1 MKILQAMQGKTE
13 SPLLAKL
20 FKSKRMRGVLAA
32 AIGSARSQ
40 EGSDGGNLAFELG
53 NIVSGQA
60 TAKHLAAAP
69 RAAPRAAPHHIQ
81 QMRQRHAAAIPRAA
95 LPKPPAPAPVKKYVR
110 DEGGS
115 FDYDAFAPGVL
126 PGTAAFKPKETAAQK
141 ATDAARAKEL
151 AGVEIATG
159 FSDKAVASDMREDKL
174 EAQVKALKKAGA
186 AQKALLTGEVTAER
200 AKEVA
205 RAKQAAD
212 KAAMLAKVKAK
223 AVEAK
228 AKARKVLEN
237 SPAAKAARAKARE
250 EKEEVAVK
258 AAQQAKIDK
267 LVSEEMAHLSSQS
280 DIINEPMHRR
290 ATAAFKNSPGN
301 EVSAAADDTSA
312 ATLKAAGKDTDLG
325 TARAGG
331 ETPVGDAAAKGGG
344 AAAAA
349 AEGGGAKTAKKEG
362 TLQGLRGAREDWHVL
377 AKKSKALARKAAVRK
392 GGASVAEET
401 REVAEQKGVAPA
413 RVQGGEGPKAW
424 VTTVRKGPLPYL
436 CGVPLVEDVAE
447 SKGIDCR
454 TVHHKAVLAGDN
466 KILTDIDDVGLGDD
480 ELPIAKQM
488 TPEYAGS
495 KGQAVRALGYTDAE
509 QYERHS
515 LLKTIADQ
523 QAEIDGFKRKVADET
538 GGLVSKSLKQA
549 RRRELHEIHKAIGA
563 QEAKISALR
572 SDENDLEGDPNLRS
586 LALEHA
592 LRDDVG
598 HIGDE
603 KVAIEDT
610 RGGVDLDGAT
620 VQ

>member
-1 MKILQAMQGKTE
+1 MVRLGLVGLVAALIGVATVLALAGWGGGSSRPVALASLDASPSHTLQTVYDADESRGMKILQAMQGKTE

-258 AAQQAKIDK
+258 AAQQ
-267 LVSEEMAHLSSQS
+267 VRP
-280 DIINEPMHRR
+280 NPN
-290 ATAAFKNSPGN
+290 TC
-301 EVSAAADDTSA
+301 
-312 ATLKAAGKDTDLG
+312 TLK
-325 TARAGG
+325 
-331 ETPVGDAAAKGGG
+331 
-344 AAAAA
+344 
-349 AEGGGAKTAKKEG
+349 
-362 TLQGLRGAREDWHVL
+362 
-377 AKKSKALARKAAVRK
+377 S
-392 GGASVAEET
+392 
-401 REVAEQKGVAPA
+401 
-413 RVQGGEGPKAW
+413 
-424 VTTVRKGPLPYL
+424 
-436 CGVPLVEDVAE
+436 
-447 SKGIDCR
+447 
-454 TVHHKAVLAGDN
+454 
-466 KILTDIDDVGLGDD
+466 
-480 ELPIAKQM
+480 
-488 TPEYAGS
+488 
-495 KGQAVRALGYTDAE
+495 
-509 QYERHS
+509 
-515 LLKTIADQ
+515 
-523 QAEIDGFKRKVADET
+523 
-538 GGLVSKSLKQA
+538 
-549 RRRELHEIHKAIGA
+549 
-563 QEAKISALR
+563 
-572 SDENDLEGDPNLRS
+572 
-586 LALEHA
+586 
-592 LRDDVG
+592 
-598 HIGDE
+598 
-603 KVAIEDT
+603 
-610 RGGVDLDGAT
+610 
-620 VQ
+620 